1 MANNQLKEELIL
13 STQHFDQK
21 IDDVIKKVNKL
32 QQQGN
37 KVGNG
42 FNKSMSGMIQKAT
55 GFNGS
60 MGSLVGVV
68 GKFSGALGIAV
79 SAGDVFNRMLDQS
92 QNLGDAVARVQ
103 NQAGEAVNFF
113 ASSLASA
120 DFGGFLNGLR
130 NIISLA
136 GKAADEMDRATSI
149 GTRFGWTNQAQMAKY
164 NKAMAEARNPEN
176 SKEDR
181 KKYLNEAKQIS
192 EQIAKTETLKSQQD
206 IKAAFA
212 TIRTELAKVKYNGKR
227 VDVNK
232 LSDQQI
238 RQLFDP
244 RYFTLYEGTHNQMQ
258 KALDGQILTNT
269 KYGAHGAHLAK
280 ADADKYS
287 KSNLMLAAY
296 AANEIN
302 DNSDSSLGKALQ
314 MIGAA
319 DQLLASQAE
328 RSAQIGKL
336 GQRIENFKKNS
347 GGGVGGKKETPA
359 EKVKHQLE
367 DAINKANL
375 LADELQD
382 VQKNTLP
389 SIDERLN
396 NISAY
401 DKLNAQRYQSLV
413 KQGKGKFSFGD
424 TGGTKT
430 YDEAGLEVY
439 FTLNEDSVQDIYTKY
454 DKMVNRIQEA
464 MRDNEL
470 GILSAEEVNA
480 TIDNI
485 NKELEKLGL
494 KPLQL
499 HVETDAEKAL
509 KETTSAIDALGSSF
523 QGLGQAL
530 EVPALDVAG
539 VMASAI
545 AKIIEGYAFATS
557 EAGKALGP
565 IGWLGFGAI
574 GLAQLVSIIST
585 VKSLG
590 AYANGGI
597 VGGSSYAGDRLYA
610 RVNSGEMI
618 LNSQQQSHL
627 FNMINNGGGGVAST
641 GEVQFVIKGSDLY
654 GTLKNYNSKM
664 GKVR

>member
-1 MANNQLKEELIL
+1 MANQLKEEIIL

-120 DFGGFLNGLR
+120 DFGGFLDGLR
-130 NIISLA
+130 DIIRLA
-136 GKAADEMDRATSI
+136 GNAADEMDRAASI
-149 GTRFGWTNQAQMAKY
+149 GIRFGWTNQSQMAKY

-192 EQIAKTETLKSQQD
+192 EQIARTENLKSSQD

-212 TIRTELAKVKYNGKR
+212 TIRTELAKVKYNGKS

-296 AANEIN
+296 AANEI
-302 DNSDSSLGKALQ
+302 DDKSDSSLGKALQ

-347 GGGVGGKKETPA
+347 GGGGGGKTGSGGKNTKKEYATGTLGYYESQISGLNEKLKGATNAQDYKAIQQQIGQYKAAMNDITADFLSSIFGDKANFAGSAIEQGIKEMQDVADKNPIHVDVKTDLP
-359 EKVKHQLE
+359 KVKASME
-367 DAINKANL
+367 DI
-375 LADELQD
+375 
-382 VQKNTLP
+382 T
-389 SIDERLN
+389 
-396 NISAY
+396 
-401 DKLNAQRYQSLV
+401 
-413 KQGKGKFSFGD
+413 
-424 TGGTKT
+424 
-430 YDEAGLEVY
+430 
-439 FTLNEDSVQDIYTKY
+439 SV
-454 DKMVNRIQEA
+454 V
-464 MRDNEL
+464 
-470 GILSAEEVNA
+470 AE
-480 TIDNI
+480 
-485 NKELEKLGL
+485 
-494 KPLQL
+494 
-499 HVETDAEKAL
+499 
-509 KETTSAIDALGSSF
+509 LGSSIS
-523 QGLGQAL
+523 GLGQAL
-530 EVPALDVAG
+530 DAPVLDVAG
-539 VMASAI
+539 VMAQAI
-545 AKIIEGYAFATS
+545 ATMIQAYATAQDIAAKTT
-557 EAGKALGP
+557 GP
-565 IGWLGFGAI
+565 WGWLAFGAI

-641 GEVQFVIKGSDLY
+641 GEVQFVIRGADLY
-654 GTLKNYNSKM
+654 GAMKNYNSKM
-664 GKVR
+664 KKVR

>member
-1 MANNQLKEELIL
+1 MANQLKEEIIL

-60 MGSLVGVV
+60 MTSLVGVV
-68 GKFSGALGIAV
+68 GKFGGALGIAI

-103 NQAGEAVNFF
+103 NQASEAVNYF

-120 DFGGFLNGLR
+120 DFGGFLDGLR
-130 NIISLA
+130 DIIRLA
-136 GKAADEMDRATSI
+136 GNAADEMDRAASI
-149 GTRFGWTNQAQMAKY
+149 GTRFGWTNQSQMAKY

-192 EQIAKTETLKSQQD
+192 EQIARTENLKSSQD
-206 IKAAFA
+206 IKAAFT
-212 TIRTELAKVKYNGKR
+212 TIRTELAKVKYNGKS

-280 ADADKYS
+280 ADADKFS

-296 AANEIN
+296 AANEI
-302 DNSDSSLGKALQ
+302 DDKSDSSLGKALQ

-347 GGGVGGKKETPA
+347 GGGGKTGTGGKTTKKEYATGTLGYYESQISGLNDQLKGATNAKDYKAIQQQIGQYKAAMNDITADFLSSIFGDKANFAGSAIEQTIKQMQDVADKKSIHVDVKTDLP
-359 EKVKHQLE
+359 KVKASME
-367 DAINKANL
+367 DI
-375 LADELQD
+375 
-382 VQKNTLP
+382 T
-389 SIDERLN
+389 
-396 NISAY
+396 
-401 DKLNAQRYQSLV
+401 
-413 KQGKGKFSFGD
+413 
-424 TGGTKT
+424 
-430 YDEAGLEVY
+430 
-439 FTLNEDSVQDIYTKY
+439 SVI
-454 DKMVNRIQEA
+454 
-464 MRDNEL
+464 
-470 GILSAEEVNA
+470 AE
-480 TIDNI
+480 
-485 NKELEKLGL
+485 
-494 KPLQL
+494 
-499 HVETDAEKAL
+499 
-509 KETTSAIDALGSSF
+509 LGSSIS
-523 QGLGQAL
+523 GLGQAL
-530 EVPALDVAG
+530 DAPVLDVAG
-539 VMASAI
+539 VMAQAI
-545 AKIIEGYAFATS
+545 ATMIQAYATAQDIAAKTT
-557 EAGKALGP
+557 GP
-565 IGWLGFGAI
+565 WGWLAFGAI

-618 LNSQQQSHL
+618 LNGNQQQHL

-641 GEVQFVIKGSDLY
+641 GSVQFVIRGSDLY
-654 GTLKNYNSKM
+654 GTLKNYDSKM
-664 GKVR
+664 KKVR

>member
-1 MANNQLKEELIL
+1 MANQLKEEIIL

-120 DFGGFLNGLR
+120 DFGGFLDGLR
-130 NIISLA
+130 DIIRLA
-136 GKAADEMDRATSI
+136 GNAADEMDRAASI
-149 GTRFGWTNQAQMAKY
+149 GTRFGWTNQSQMAKY

-192 EQIAKTETLKSQQD
+192 EQIARTENLKSSQD

-212 TIRTELAKVKYNGKR
+212 TIRTELAKVKYNGKS

-296 AANEIN
+296 AANEI
-302 DNSDSSLGKALQ
+302 DDKSDSSLGKALQ

-347 GGGVGGKKETPA
+347 GGGGGGKTGSGGKNTKKEYATGTLGYYESQISGLNEKLKGATNAQDYKAIQQQIGQYKAAMNDITADFLSSIFGDKANFAGSAIEQGIKEMQDVADKNPIHVDVKTDLP
-359 EKVKHQLE
+359 KVKASME
-367 DAINKANL
+367 DI
-375 LADELQD
+375 
-382 VQKNTLP
+382 T
-389 SIDERLN
+389 
-396 NISAY
+396 
-401 DKLNAQRYQSLV
+401 
-413 KQGKGKFSFGD
+413 
-424 TGGTKT
+424 
-430 YDEAGLEVY
+430 
-439 FTLNEDSVQDIYTKY
+439 SV
-454 DKMVNRIQEA
+454 V
-464 MRDNEL
+464 
-470 GILSAEEVNA
+470 AE
-480 TIDNI
+480 
-485 NKELEKLGL
+485 
-494 KPLQL
+494 
-499 HVETDAEKAL
+499 
-509 KETTSAIDALGSSF
+509 LGSSIS
-523 QGLGQAL
+523 GLGQAL
-530 EVPALDVAG
+530 DAPVLDVAG
-539 VMASAI
+539 VMAQAI
-545 AKIIEGYAFATS
+545 ATMIQAYATAQDIAAKTT
-557 EAGKALGP
+557 GP
-565 IGWLGFGAI
+565 WGWLAFGAI

-641 GEVQFVIKGSDLY
+641 GEVQFVIRGADLY
-654 GTLKNYNSKM
+654 GAMKNYNSKM
-664 GKVR
+664 KKVR

>member
-1 MANNQLKEELIL
+1 MANQLKEEIIL

-120 DFGGFLNGLR
+120 DFGGFLDGLR
-130 NIISLA
+130 DIIRLA
-136 GKAADEMDRATSI
+136 GNAADEMDRAASI
-149 GTRFGWTNQAQMAKY
+149 GTRFGWTNQSQMAKY

-192 EQIAKTETLKSQQD
+192 EQIARTENLKSSQD

-212 TIRTELAKVKYNGKR
+212 TIRTELAKVKYNGKS

-296 AANEIN
+296 AANEI
-302 DNSDSSLGKALQ
+302 DDKSDSSLGKALQ

-347 GGGVGGKKETPA
+347 GGGGGGKTGSGGKNTKKEYATGTLGYYESQISGLNEKLKGATNAQDYKAIQQQIGQYKAAMNDITADFLSSIFGDKANFAGSAIEQGIKEMQDVADKNPIHVDVKTDLP
-359 EKVKHQLE
+359 KVKASME
-367 DAINKANL
+367 DI
-375 LADELQD
+375 
-382 VQKNTLP
+382 T
-389 SIDERLN
+389 
-396 NISAY
+396 
-401 DKLNAQRYQSLV
+401 
-413 KQGKGKFSFGD
+413 
-424 TGGTKT
+424 
-430 YDEAGLEVY
+430 
-439 FTLNEDSVQDIYTKY
+439 SV
-454 DKMVNRIQEA
+454 V
-464 MRDNEL
+464 
-470 GILSAEEVNA
+470 AE
-480 TIDNI
+480 
-485 NKELEKLGL
+485 
-494 KPLQL
+494 
-499 HVETDAEKAL
+499 
-509 KETTSAIDALGSSF
+509 LGSSIS
-523 QGLGQAL
+523 GLGQAL
-530 EVPALDVAG
+530 DAPVLDVAG
-539 VMASAI
+539 VMAQAI
-545 AKIIEGYAFATS
+545 ATMIQAYATAQDIAAKTT
-557 EAGKALGP
+557 GP
-565 IGWLGFGAI
+565 WGWLAFGAI